1 MSTQKARGN
10 AVGIATSVSTNEAVV
25 ELFCGLT
32 VKGDPKLSSST
43 VGNYIGQLV
52 KVSSYQKG
60 DQISLSRVT
69 SGGVRGT
76 LDVAG
81 RKVGDTELA
90 ENVRVYDKVGSGSL
104 VEVKLADVPVKKN
117 GGANVLYAEKNYTGK
132 IGLLILDN
140 ATGDA
145 YVYGRYKFT
154 PASEENVNARIKVCL
169 LYTSRCV

>member
-1 MSTQKARGN
+1 MEYLASVRLGQELPALRSAADSLSGFKLGEQVTFLLTEDNQVAGAVSPQKARGN

-32 VKGDPKLSSST
+32 VKGDPKLSNNT

-76 LDVAG
+76 LDVAN

-90 ENVRVYDKVGSGSL
+90 ENVR
-104 VEVKLADVPVKKN
+104 
-117 GGANVLYAEKNYTGK
+117 
-132 IGLLILDN
+132 IG
-140 ATGDA
+140 
-145 YVYGRYKFT
+145 R
-154 PASEENVNARIKVCL
+154 CL
-169 LYTSRCV
+169 CLWTL